1 MGCRGAL
8 HWEGGSVMSE
18 KTNSERCGQ
27 WTHKDQLVG
36 WLWGTVLKFP
46 LESVFW

>member
-8 HWEGGSVMSE
+8 HAEGGSVMSE
-18 KTNSERCGQ
+18 KINSERCGL

-36 WLWGTVLKFP
+36 WPCGTVRKLP
-46 LESVFW
+46 LESVLW